1 MISLPNAEWTQMVGP
16 VAGLDVVEWDMTGP
30 APDADRIELVVPP
43 YMGVGD
49 RLHRLRELPRLRVVQ
64 TLTAGYDD
72 VLPHVGPGVELANAA
87 GVHDTSTAELAV
99 TLILAAQRGIPEF
112 VAAQADSR
120 WLSGPPRT
128 ALADKRVMVLGYGAI
143 GRAIAR
149 RLLPFEVSVT
159 AVASRPRA
167 GDELVASVHGVDEL
181 PDLLPQHDVVV
192 LIVPL
197 VPATTGL
204 VDRAFL
210 AAMRPGALLVNVAR
224 GGVVDTDALVEAL
237 HAGHVRA
244 ALDVTEP
251 EPLPPGHPLW
261 RAPQVL
267 ISPHTGGAT
276 DAFPPRAVRLL
287 RDQLADF
294 AAGRPLRNVVHVG

>member
-1 MISLPNAEWTQMVGP
+1 
-16 VAGLDVVEWDMTGP
+16 
-30 APDADRIELVVPP
+30 
-43 YMGVGD
+43 MGVGD

-167 GDELVASVHGVDEL
+167 GDELVASVHGIDAGQRGTRWCRRHRC
-181 PDLLPQHDVVV
+181 PRRGAARRSRPCGARRHR
-192 LIVPL
+192 P
-197 VPATTGL
+197 
-204 VDRAFL
+204 RA
-210 AAMRPGALLVNVAR
+210 AAAGAPPVAR
-224 GGVVDTDALVEAL
+224 
-237 HAGHVRA
+237 
-244 ALDVTEP
+244 
-251 EPLPPGHPLW
+251 
-261 RAPQVL
+261 
-267 ISPHTGGAT
+267 SP
-276 DAFPPRAVRLL
+276 
-287 RDQLADF
+287 
-294 AAGRPLRNVVHVG
+294 